1 MARGG
6 DPEPV
11 GDVLARFL
19 KVSGFKAKLRSS
31 AIYDRWPEV
40 AGPEASRHS
49 RVVGFHNGVLHVEV
63 DSPPWLQV
71 LSSFRREELMA
82 AANEVMRGV
91 RVKDIRFKI
100 GQWGSRSEGTA

>member
-6 DPEPV
+6 DPKPL

-19 KVSGFKAKLRSS
+19 KVSGFRAKLRSP

-63 DSPPWLQV
+63 DSAPWLQV
-71 LSSFRREELMA
+71 LSSFRKQELMT

-100 GQWGSRSEGTA
+100 GQSASQ